1 MNIILPENWRGLT
14 DRQQLDFFTL
24 LSNDHS
30 FEEILTLCLLR
41 WGNLRILRRLPSG
54 DYLVK
59 QRAKPKTEAV
69 LSLRQ
74 IHNATNTLAF
84 LKSFPTF
91 PTRITQIGKAT
102 AITADFQ
109 GVPFS
114 TFIAV
119 DNYYQGFLQTQ
130 DYDLLRQAGMLLYPS
145 VKQETLTTAHCLM
158 VFYWI
163 TSLKQYLARLFPHFL
178 QSAPRDPDNLLGTS
192 ATAFGDTLRAAVNA
206 QIRALTGGDITKE
219 NAVLEMDTWR
229 ALTELDAKAR
239 ESEQA
244 RNGKW
249 G

>member
-41 WGNLRILRRLPSG
+41 WGNLRMLRRLPSG

-74 IHNATNTLAF
+74 IHNATNTLVF
-84 LKSFPTF
+84 LKSFPPF
-91 PTRITQIGKAT
+91 PTRIAHVGKAR

-114 TFIAV
+114 TFISV

-130 DYDLLRQAGMLLYPS
+130 DYDLLRQAATLLYPNVTHDRLS
-145 VKQETLTTAHCLM
+145 TAHCLM

-178 QSAPRDPDNLLGTS
+178 QSVPRDPDNLLGTS

-219 NAVLEMDTWR
+219 TAVLEMDTWR
-229 ALTELDAKAR
+229 ALTELDAKAKECEDMKKGNR
-239 ESEQA
+239 
-244 RNGKW
+244 
-249 G
+249 

>member
-1 MNIILPENWRGLT
+1 MNILLPSSWSDLT

-41 WGNLRILRRLPSG
+41 WGNLRILRRLQSG

-59 QRAKPKTEAV
+59 QRAKPKTQAV

-74 IHNATNTLAF
+74 IHNATNTLVF
-84 LKSFPTF
+84 LKSFPPF
-91 PTRITQIGKAT
+91 PTRLSQIGKAK

-114 TFIAV
+114 TFISV

-130 DYDLLRQAGMLLYPS
+130 DYELLRQAPTLLYPS
-145 VKQETLTTAHCLM
+145 VAQARLTTAHCLM

-178 QSAPRDPDNLLGTS
+178 QSVPRDPDNLLGTS

-219 NAVLEMDTWR
+219 TAVLEMDTWR
-229 ALTELDAKAR
+229 ALTELDAKAKECEELKR
-239 ESEQA
+239 KQ
-244 RNGKW
+244 
-249 G
+249 

>member
-14 DRQQLDFFTL
+14 DRQLLDFFTL
-24 LSNDHS
+24 LSKDHS

-41 WGNLRILRRLPSG
+41 WGNLRVLRRLPSG

-59 QRAKPKTEAV
+59 QRAKPKTQAV

-84 LKSFPTF
+84 LKSFPPF
-91 PTRITQIGKAT
+91 PTRITQIGRAK

-114 TFIAV
+114 TFISV

-130 DYDLLRQAGMLLYPS
+130 DYDLLRQAAMLLYPN
-145 VKQETLTTAHCLM
+145 VTYDRLTTTHCLM

-178 QSAPRDPDNLLGTS
+178 QSVPRDPDNLLDTS

-219 NAVLEMDTWR
+219 NSVLEMDTWR
-229 ALTELDAKAR
+229 ALTELDAKAKECEDLKR
-239 ESEQA
+239 KQ
-244 RNGKW
+244 
-249 G
+249 

>member
-1 MNIILPENWRGLT
+1 MNINLPLSWSDLT
-14 DRQQLDFFTL
+14 DHQLLDFFTL

-41 WGNLRILRRLPSG
+41 WGNLRVVRRLPSG

-59 QRAKPKTEAV
+59 LRAKPKTEAV
-69 LSLRQ
+69 LSLRK

-84 LKSFPTF
+84 LKSFPPF
-91 PTRITQIGKAT
+91 PTRITHICKAK

-114 TFIAV
+114 TFISV

-130 DYDLLRQAGMLLYPS
+130 NYDLLRQTATLLYPS

-178 QSAPRDPDNLLGTS
+178 QSVPRDPDNLLGTS

-229 ALTELDAKAR
+229 ALTELDAKAKECEDMKKGNR
-239 ESEQA
+239 
-244 RNGKW
+244 
-249 G
+249 

>member
-1 MNIILPENWRGLT
+1 MNILLPISWSDLT
-14 DRQQLDFFTL
+14 DRQLLDFFTL

-41 WGNLRILRRLPSG
+41 WGNLRVLRRLPSG

-84 LKSFPTF
+84 LKSFPPF
-91 PTRITQIGKAT
+91 PTRTSQIGKAR

-109 GVPFS
+109 DVPFS

-130 DYDLLRQAGMLLYPS
+130 DYDLLRQAATLLYPNAT
-145 VKQETLTTAHCLM
+145 QARLTTAHCLM

-178 QSAPRDPDNLLGTS
+178 QSVPRDPDNLLGTS

-219 NAVLEMDTWR
+219 TAVLEMDTWR
-229 ALTELDAKAR
+229 AHTELDAKAKECEEFKR
-239 ESEQA
+239 KQ
-244 RNGKW
+244 
-249 G
+249 

>member
-14 DRQQLDFFTL
+14 DRQQFDFFTL

-30 FEEILTLCLLR
+30 FEELLASCLLR
-41 WGNLRILRRLPSG
+41 WGNLRVLRRLPSG

-84 LKSFPTF
+84 LQSFPPF
-91 PTRITQIGKAT
+91 PTRITHICKAK
-102 AITADFQ
+102 AVTADFQ

-114 TFIAV
+114 TFISV

-130 DYDLLRQAGMLLYPS
+130 DYDLLRQAATLLYPN
-145 VKQETLTTAHCLM
+145 VTQETLTTAHCLM

-178 QSAPRDPDNLLGTS
+178 QSVPRDPDNLLGTS

-219 NAVLEMDTWR
+219 NSVLEMDTWR
-229 ALTELDAKAR
+229 ALTELDAKAKECEDMKKGNR
-239 ESEQA
+239 
-244 RNGKW
+244 
-249 G
+249 

>member
-1 MNIILPENWRGLT
+1 MNINLPLSWSDLT
-14 DRQQLDFFTL
+14 DRQLLDFFTL

-41 WGNLRILRRLPSG
+41 WGNLRVLRRLPSG
-54 DYLVK
+54 GYIVK
-59 QRAKPKTEAV
+59 QRAKLKTEAV

-84 LKSFPTF
+84 LKSFPPF
-91 PTRITQIGKAT
+91 PTRITQIGRAK

-114 TFIAV
+114 NFIAV

-130 DYDLLRQAGMLLYPS
+130 DYDLLRQAATLLYPS

-178 QSAPRDPDNLLGTS
+178 QSVPRDPDNLLGTS
-192 ATAFGDTLRAAVNA
+192 ATAFGDTLCAAVNA

-219 NAVLEMDTWR
+219 TAVLEMDTWR
-229 ALTELDAKAR
+229 ALTELDAKAKDCEDMKKGNR
-239 ESEQA
+239 
-244 RNGKW
+244 
-249 G
+249 

>member
-1 MNIILPENWRGLT
+1 MNIVLPENWRGLT
-14 DRQQLDFFTL
+14 DRQQLDFFAL
-24 LSNDHS
+24 LSKDHS

-41 WGNLRILRRLPSG
+41 WGNIRILRRLPSG

-59 QRAKPKTEAV
+59 QRAKPKTQAV

-84 LKSFPTF
+84 LKSFPPF
-91 PTRITQIGKAT
+91 PTRITQIGKT
-102 AITADFQ
+102 RAITADFQ

-114 TFIAV
+114 TFISV

-130 DYDLLRQAGMLLYPS
+130 DYDLLRQAAMLLYPN

-158 VFYWI
+158 VFYWV
-163 TSLKQYLARLFPHFL
+163 TSLKQYLAQLFPHFL
-178 QSAPRDPDNLLGTS
+178 QSVPRDLDNLLGTS

-219 NAVLEMDTWR
+219 NSVLEMDTWR
-229 ALTELDAKAR
+229 ALTELDAKAKECEDLKR
-239 ESEQA
+239 KQ
-244 RNGKW
+244 
-249 G
+249 